1 MRFCDAYLALG
12 SNLGSRAW
20 FLAEA
25 VRRLA
30 QSGVAI
36 VGRSSIFETRAV
48 ADDPQPDY
56 LNVVIRVDTPL
67 SPREL
72 LSVGLGIE
80 RAMGRVRPAGKSRAA
95 RTIDIDLILY
105 DGWILSEVDLQLPH
119 PGLLQRA
126 FVRIPLA
133 EVARRGLRHPG
144 TGNRLDAAPM
154 DSGVRLFARTWC

>member
-20 FLAEA
+20 LLAEA

-30 QSGVAI
+30 QSGVVV
-36 VGRSSIFETRAV
+36 VGRSSIYETRAV

-56 LNVVIRVDTPL
+56 LNAVVRIDTPL
-67 SPREL
+67 SPRAL

-80 RAMGRVRPAGKSRAA
+80 RAMGRVRPAGKNRTA
-95 RTIDIDLILY
+95 RIIDIDVVLY
-105 DGWILSEVDLQLPH
+105 DGLILSEVDLQLPH

-133 EVARRGLRHPG
+133 EVAKPGLRHPH
-144 TGNRLDAAPM
+144 TGILLDTAPM
-154 DSGVRLFARTWC
+154 ASGVRLFARTWC